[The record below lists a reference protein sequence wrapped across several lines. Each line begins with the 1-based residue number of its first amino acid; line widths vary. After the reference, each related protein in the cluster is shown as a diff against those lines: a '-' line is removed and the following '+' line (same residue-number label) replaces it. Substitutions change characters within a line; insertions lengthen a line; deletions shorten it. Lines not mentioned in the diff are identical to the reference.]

1 MSSLSETATT
11 VEFGQYDYPV
21 EHWRQLERF
30 AVGEECECDPRGL
43 FRLTDDR
50 WETWPYALNPM
61 PSRAKEFRLYFGG
74 FRTFLKLYVKWYC
87 YSEILG
93 RAGNLT
99 STLSTLTSSLVRAD
113 RYISEQGFRSIDEIA
128 TSAAFRSLWD
138 AQIRTPVGDAPIL
151 PRSAVAVQEITRAFW
166 QRVQIGFGVP
176 HIIPPTAPHNRPK
189 PGEFAADQSKVIPVH
204 VIRRL
209 SNVLGLHREK
219 KELLSRF
226 DHLRLSVLMLAIC
239 LGRRINE
246 ILWSPRGSGGDGP
259 LIRYPSKAGSPE
271 GSLWFEFLPN
281 KGGPGNKVL
290 ISPEWEDLA
299 LYCVRSLVRYSDE
312 VRQFAAP
319 EERGLLI
326 LVSSL
331 NSTNWINRRYRSY
344 EETITLVKPPSR
356 GGSKNAA
363 GGRTYG
369 LKSKNFNSWLNG
381 DGRFK
386 GIMELWGITEDGSA
400 DGPVYR
406 LLPSY
411 TRHTRHTAL
420 AVDPGISSSALRD
433 DLNHREVDEQFAY
446 QHGLD
451 ETNDSLLEKIK
462 AGKLMGRGAEW
473 LSELL
478 GLETQTS
485 PERHAFKPG
494 RPSPVSPRVLA
505 LIKSNPE
512 FVQRN
517 RVPQGICASP
527 HGPAGCSEFLN
538 CTSAAEGGC
547 HCFMVD
553 VDDPQMLQ
561 ALKDKAAEERRLQQ
575 ESASAGKVVQAQKR
589 DTQARRTEVLRDEAL
604 RRASQETLAK
614 LRGWQTEV
622 EEKGL

>member
-1 MSSLSETATT
+1 MSSLIKPVTMM
-11 VEFGQYDYPV
+11 EFSQYYYPV

-30 AVGEECECDPRGL
+30 AVGEESDPRGL
-43 FRLTDDR
+43 FSLADDR
-50 WETWPYALNPM
+50 WETWPYALHAM
-61 PSRAKEFRLYFGG
+61 PSRAHEFRLNFSR
-74 FRTFLKLYVKWYC
+74 FKTFIKLYLKWYC
-87 YSEILG
+87 YHKILG

-99 STLSTLTSSLVRAD
+99 STLLGLTKALISAD
-113 RYISEQGFRSIDEIA
+113 RYISDQGLRSIDEIA
-128 TSAAFRSLWD
+128 TSVTFRSLWD
-138 AQIRTPVGDAPIL
+138 AQLKTGTGEGSPLPQCAVRVQIL
-151 PRSAVAVQEITRAFW
+151 TRAFW
-166 QRVQIGFGVP
+166 WGVRTRFGVP
-176 HIIPPTAPHNRPK
+176 HVVPPIARFIRVKPVAP
-189 PGEFAADQSKVIPVH
+189 AADRSKVIPVH

-209 SNVLGLHREK
+209 SNTLGLHREK

-226 DHLRLSVLMLAIC
+226 DHLRLCVLMLAIC

-246 ILWSPRGSGGDGP
+246 ILMAPRGPGGDGP

-290 ISPEWEDLA
+290 VSPEWEDLV
-299 LYCVRSLVRYSDE
+299 LYCVRSLVKYGDE

-326 LVSSL
+326 LVSFL
-331 NSTNWINRRYRSY
+331 NSTNWVGRNYRSY
-344 EETITLVKPPSR
+344 EETITLVKSPDR
-356 GGSKNAA
+356 GENKNAA
-363 GGRTYG
+363 VGRTYA
-369 LKSKNFNSWLNG
+369 LKSTNLNRWLNG
-381 DGRFK
+381 DRRLK
-386 GIMELWGITEDGSA
+386 GVMELWGITEDGSP
-400 DGPVYR
+400 DGPVYC
-406 LLPSY
+406 LLASY
-411 TRHTRHTAL
+411 TRHTRHSAL
-420 AVDPGISSSALRD
+420 AVDAGISSSALRD

-478 GLETQTS
+478 GLETQAS
-485 PERHAFKPG
+485 PGRQAFKPG
-494 RPSPVSPRVLA
+494 HPSPIPPRVHA
-505 LIKSNPE
+505 LIRNNPE
-512 FVQRN
+512 FVRRN

-527 HGPAGCSEFLN
+527 HGPAGCAEFLN

-553 VDDPQMLQ
+553 VDDPRMLQ
-561 ALKDKAAEERRLQQ
+561 ALNDKAGEERRLQQ

-589 DTQARRTEVLRDEAL
+589 DTQARRTEELRDEAM
-604 RRASQETLAK
+604 RRASDETLAK
-614 LRGWQTEV
+614 LRRWQTEV